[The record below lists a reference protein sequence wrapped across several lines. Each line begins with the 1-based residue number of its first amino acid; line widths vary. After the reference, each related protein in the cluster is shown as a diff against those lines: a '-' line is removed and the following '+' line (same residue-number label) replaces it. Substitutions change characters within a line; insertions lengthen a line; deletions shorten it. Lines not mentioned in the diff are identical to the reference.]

1 MSGPSI
7 EYASE
12 NGIATLTINQPA
24 KMNAMTYDM
33 WLAVPECIAK
43 AEADRDVRVIV
54 LMGAGEKA
62 FCAGADISQFG
73 EKRTGEEAVKAYEVA
88 VTNGM
93 KSITDAK
100 KPTVARIKGFAFG
113 GGMALAMCTDL
124 RIASDNARFRI
135 PAARLGLGYAFSNI
149 EALVHRIGLGPTSD
163 LLLTARIVDGPEAQR
178 LGIVNK
184 MWTADVFDAESKS
197 YLEAIAQNAPLTLK
211 AIKAALVETAKA
223 HGERNRKA
231 VDDLVAACFRSSD
244 YKEGQAAFKEKR
256 VPNFR
261 GE

>member
-1 MSGPSI
+1 MSAPSI
-7 EYASE
+7 EYAAA
-12 NGIATLTINQPA
+12 GGVATLTINQPA

-33 WLAVPECIAK
+33 WLAVPGFIAQ
-43 AEADRDVRVIV
+43 AEADKAVRVIV
-54 LMGAGEKA
+54 LTGEGEKA

-73 EKRTGEEAVKAYEVA
+73 EKRTGEEAVKAYEAA
-88 VTNGM
+88 VTAGM
-93 KSITDAK
+93 KSISDAS

-184 MWTADVFDAESKS
+184 MWPSESFDADSKA
-197 YLEAIAQNAPLTLK
+197 YLDAIAVNAPLTLK
-211 AIKAALVETAKA
+211 AIKRALVETAKA
-223 HGERNRKA
+223 HGDRDRKG
-231 VDDLVAACFRSSD
+231 VDDLVAACFRSAD

-256 VPNFR
+256 TPDFR

>member
-7 EYASE
+7 EYSSTGGVA
-12 NGIATLTINQPA
+12 ILTINQPA

-33 WLAVPECIAK
+33 WLAVPECIAR
-43 AEADRDVRVIV
+43 AEADREVRVIV
-54 LMGAGEKA
+54 ITGAGEKA

-73 EKRTGEEAVKAYEVA
+73 EKRTGEEAVKAYEMA
-88 VTNGM
+88 VTAGM
-93 KSITDAK
+93 KAISDAK
-100 KPTVARIKGFAFG
+100 KPTVARIRGFAFG

-124 RIASDNARFRI
+124 RSASDNSKFRI

-163 LLLTARIVDGPEAQR
+163 LLLTARIVDGTEAQR

-184 MWTADVFDAESKS
+184 MWTGDVFEAEADA
-197 YLEAIAQNAPLTLK
+197 YIGAIAGNAPLTLAAVKK
-211 AIKAALVETAKA
+211 ALTETAKA
-223 HGERNRKA
+223 QGDRDRKA
-231 VDDLVAACFRSSD
+231 VDELVATCFRSAD

-256 VPNFR
+256 APQFK

>member
-12 NGIATLTINQPA
+12 GGVATLTINQPA

-33 WLAVPECIAK
+33 WLAVPGCVAQ
-43 AEADRDVRVIV
+43 AEADKAVRAIVIT
-54 LMGAGEKA
+54 GAGEKA

-73 EKRTGEEAVKAYEVA
+73 EKRTGEEAVKAYEAA
-88 VTNGM
+88 VTAGM
-93 KSITDAK
+93 KSISDAK

-124 RIASDNARFRI
+124 RIASETARFRI

-184 MWTADVFDAESKS
+184 MWAADAFDTESKA
-197 YLEAIAQNAPLTLK
+197 YLDAIAQNAPLTLA
-211 AIKAALVETAKA
+211 AIKRALVETAKA
-223 HGERNRKA
+223 HAERDRKG
-231 VDDLVAACFRSSD
+231 VDEMVAACFRSAD

-256 VPNFR
+256 VPDFR